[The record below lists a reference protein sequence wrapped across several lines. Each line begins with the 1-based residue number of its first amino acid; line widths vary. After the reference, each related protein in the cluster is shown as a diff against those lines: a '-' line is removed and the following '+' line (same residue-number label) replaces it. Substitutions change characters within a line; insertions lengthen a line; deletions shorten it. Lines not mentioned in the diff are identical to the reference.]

1 MIGVEHY
8 STPIMAPVTPL
19 RPRRS
24 EPPEMQARA
33 MDNLRFIRGMMEQA
47 ATFTAVSGWGEVVIG
62 ISAIGAALVASRQTL
77 PWAWVATWLAEAGI
91 AAGISVA
98 SMTLKSHAAN
108 VPLLAGPVRKL
119 ILSFSPAII
128 VGAVLSAVLI
138 KNGLYNFL
146 PGVWMSL
153 YGAAVVSAGTYSVR
167 IVPVMGA
174 AFMLAG
180 AAALVAPASWATPLM
195 IAGFGGLHIV
205 FGLWIARRHGG

>member
-1 MIGVEHY
+1 
-8 STPIMAPVTPL
+8 
-19 RPRRS
+19 
-24 EPPEMQARA
+24 MQARA

-108 VPLLAGPVRKL
+108 VPLLTGPVRKL

-128 VGAVLSAVLI
+128 VGAVLTAVLI
-138 KNGLYNFL
+138 NHELYAFL

-174 AFMLAG
+174 AFMVAG
-180 AAALVAPASWATPLM
+180 AVALLAPAAWATPLM